1 MFWNDIGSEG
11 LKRLTKANWPI
22 LEYICIGILSLLIKM
37 GIRLEIKVVSNFV
50 KAMAES
56 LVAIN
61 RWFFNN
67 IGNCY
72 IGNDGCENLSRCGLG
87 LNF

>member
-1 MFWNDIGSEG
+1 M
-11 LKRLTKANWPI
+11 K
-22 LEYICIGILSLLIKM
+22 
-37 GIRLEIKVVSNFV
+37 IRLEIKVVSNFV

-61 RWFFNN
+61 LWFFNN

-72 IGNDGCENLSRCGLG
+72 IGNDGCEYLSRCGLG
-87 LNF
+87 LYF